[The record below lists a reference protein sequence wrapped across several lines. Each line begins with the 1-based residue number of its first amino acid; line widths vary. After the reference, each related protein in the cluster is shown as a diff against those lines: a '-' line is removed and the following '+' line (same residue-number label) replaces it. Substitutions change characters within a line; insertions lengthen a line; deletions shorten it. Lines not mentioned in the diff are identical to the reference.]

1 MGEQCQLWVVQVC
14 KLWISMA
21 VMALPTGGSYLDQV
35 SCQVSPSP
43 FCLASPH
50 LLSPSVLFS
59 YFHFQI
65 TVSS

>member
-1 MGEQCQLWVVQVC
+1 MGEQCQLWIVQVC
-14 KLWISMA
+14 RFCISMA
-21 VMALPTGGSYLDQV
+21 VMALPTGGIDPGA
-35 SCQVSPSP
+35 SCHVSPSP

-50 LLSPSVLFS
+50 LLSPSFLFS